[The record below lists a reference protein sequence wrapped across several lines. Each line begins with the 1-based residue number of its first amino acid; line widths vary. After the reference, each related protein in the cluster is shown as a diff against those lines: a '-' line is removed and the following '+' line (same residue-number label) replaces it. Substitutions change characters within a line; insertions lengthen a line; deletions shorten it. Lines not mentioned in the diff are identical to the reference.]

1 GPDTLR
7 VFTTNDILPDGT
19 PQEAT
24 GGYNAIHRDGL
35 FDLEYHLRNL
45 RTQQPDAYPESLY
58 PSLFKDPRGA
68 RVPQALCEITMIG
81 KSYFQFGDGSAP
93 GSAGIHTEG
102 SIRLENDLYHAPMN
116 ASVLERATTFTN
128 DPHIKEIQSTVQN
141 KQHRALGPTILDSVG
156 IAILR
161 TPEAPERAAVGIAY
175 GDTMHHRHRDLLD
188 VQLFAFDRPFLTDLG
203 YPQSWASTF
212 PWEAH
217 WATHNTVWA
226 DLPSGEPTSAG
237 RGRLVR
243 ALFTDGIQVL
253 DIEAHRWTLDPS
265 DGWCK
270 VDIIFRRL
278 IALIETDGEGIA
290 LLDLSRIAGGAE
302 HWRTCR
308 GLEGIFQTDNADL
321 KPQPGTVASPHIQRT
336 QTDNLP
342 HPDHTALAY
351 MDNVTTAQAPQA
363 FHGTWQS
370 QIEPAVHLD
379 LHQLNISPNTQV
391 LNTRAAQAMGTPEE
405 SNYLYHPVIW
415 RRTPD
420 NDTTCIDL
428 VFEPRLGNPT
438 LASTTA
444 IPSNNPTAS
453 GIHLTTAKGKQIAL
467 YWAPNAGPNDKTQ
480 FENGIVLTGA
490 LAVVANDQ
498 ISTMGATAFQ
508 NAEKT
513 LTNPR
518 AQQTGRIIAL
528 NRDTC
533 TIDVEDIEDIAEG
546 DRITIN
552 PDGRAHSY
560 NIEAAEQLDIHI
572 HRLTLDVTS
581 ILGRAKIIAIE
592 DNKID
597 LGFHIMAKSGNLHG
611 TRLQTE
617 TSDDW
622 TVIANAQNASTW
634 PPGKI
639 RTTIYLD
646 PNNNKLQNLSP
657 GTWVQAVDYAIGDT
671 VLFEPLCRG

>member
-1 GPDTLR
+1 
-7 VFTTNDILPDGT
+7 
-19 PQEAT
+19 
-24 GGYNAIHRDGL
+24 
-35 FDLEYHLRNL
+35 
-45 RTQQPDAYPESLY
+45 
-58 PSLFKDPRGA
+58 
-68 RVPQALCEITMIG
+68 
-81 KSYFQFGDGSAP
+81 
-93 GSAGIHTEG
+93 
-102 SIRLENDLYHAPMN
+102 
-116 ASVLERATTFTN
+116 
-128 DPHIKEIQSTVQN
+128 
-141 KQHRALGPTILDSVG
+141 
-156 IAILR
+156 
-161 TPEAPERAAVGIAY
+161 
-175 GDTMHHRHRDLLD
+175 MHHRHRDLLD

-203 YPQSWASTF
+203 YPQSWASTS

-265 DGWCK
+265 DGWRK
-270 VDIIFRRL
+270 LDITFRRL

-290 LLDLSRIAGGAE
+290 LLDLSRITGGAE
-302 HWRTCR
+302 HWHTCR
-308 GLEGIFQTDNADL
+308 GLEGIFQTDNVDL
-321 KPQPGTVASPHIQRT
+321 KPQPGTVAGPDIQRT

-342 HPDHTALAY
+342 HSDHTALAY
-351 MDNVTTAQAPQA
+351 MDNVTTAQTPQT
-363 FHGTWQS
+363 FRGTWQS

-415 RRTPD
+415 HRTPD

-428 VFEPRLGNPT
+428 VFEPHLGNPT

-444 IPSNNPTAS
+444 IPSNNPTAA
-453 GIHLTTAKGKQIAL
+453 GIHFTTAHGKQIAL
-467 YWAPNAGPNDKTQ
+467 YWAPNASPNDETQ
-480 FENGIVLTGA
+480 FENGVTLTGA
-490 LAVVANDQ
+490 LAVVADDQ
-498 ISTMGATAFQ
+498 ISTLGTTAFQ
-508 NAEKT
+508 STKTT
-513 LTNPR
+513 LTNPH
-518 AQQTGRIIAL
+518 AQQTGRITAL

-533 TIDVEDIEDIAEG
+533 TIDIEDIEDIAAG
-546 DRITIN
+546 DRIIIN

-560 NIEAAEQLDIHI
+560 RIEAAEQLGTHS

-622 TVIANAQNASTW
+622 AVIANAQNASTW
-634 PPGKI
+634 PPGRI

-646 PNNNKLQNLSP
+646 PNNNKRQNLSP

>member
-1 GPDTLR
+1 
-7 VFTTNDILPDGT
+7 
-19 PQEAT
+19 
-24 GGYNAIHRDGL
+24 
-35 FDLEYHLRNL
+35 
-45 RTQQPDAYPESLY
+45 
-58 PSLFKDPRGA
+58 
-68 RVPQALCEITMIG
+68 
-81 KSYFQFGDGSAP
+81 
-93 GSAGIHTEG
+93 
-102 SIRLENDLYHAPMN
+102 MN
-116 ASVLERATTFTN
+116 PSVLERAIAFTS
-128 DPHIKEIQSTVQN
+128 DPHIAEIQSAVQN

-188 VQLFAFDRPFLTDLG
+188 VQIFAFDRPFLTDLG
-203 YPQSWASTF
+203 YPQSWASTS

-243 ALFTDGIQVL
+243 ALFTDGIQIL
-253 DIEAHRWTLDPS
+253 DIEANRWALDPS
-265 DGWCK
+265 GGWHK
-270 VDIIFRRL
+270 LDITFRRL

-290 LLDLSRIAGGAE
+290 LLDLSRITGGAE

-308 GLEGIFQTDNADL
+308 GLEGIFQTDNVDL
-321 KPQPGTVASPHIQRT
+321 KPQPGTVAGPHIQRA

-342 HPDHTALAY
+342 HPDHIALAY
-351 MDNVTTAQAPQA
+351 MDNVTTAQAPPT
-363 FHGTWQS
+363 FRGTWQS
-370 QIEPAVHLD
+370 QIEPDAHLD

-391 LNTRAAQAMGTPEE
+391 VNARAAQAMGKPEE
-405 SNYLYHPVIW
+405 SNYLYHPLLW

-428 VFEPRLGNPT
+428 VFEPRLGTPT
-438 LASTTA
+438 IANTLA
-444 IPSNNPTAS
+444 IPSDNPTAA
-453 GIHLTTAKGKQIAL
+453 GIRLTTVHGKQIAL
-467 YWAPNAGPNDKTQ
+467 YWVPNADPDDKTQ
-480 FENGIVLTGA
+480 FENGVALTGA
-490 LAVVANDQ
+490 LAVVANGQ

-508 NAEKT
+508 NAETT
-513 LTNPR
+513 LTNPHAR
-518 AQQTGRIIAL
+518 QTGRIIAL

-533 TIDVEDIEDIAEG
+533 TIDVEGLEDIAAG

-560 NIEAAEQLDIHI
+560 RIEIAKQLDAHI

-581 ILGRAKIIAIE
+581 ILGRAKVIAIE

-597 LGFHIMAKSGNLHG
+597 LGFHIMTKSGNLHG

-622 TVIANAQNASTW
+622 AVIANAQNASTW

-639 RTTIYLD
+639 RTTIYID
-646 PNNNKLQNLSP
+646 PNNNKRQDLSP
-657 GTWVQAVDYAIGDT
+657 GTWVQAVDYVIGDT
-671 VLFEPLCRG
+671 ILFEPLCRG